1 MPYRSQKHDDD
12 GAVLL
17 YTLCVGALLVIFSA
31 MLLRAVGLLAIGRS
45 SRLQEEEA
53 WQQAVTLTD
62 RLANEL
68 VAPETE
74 YHRFVGTTF
83 LSDAYQN
90 GETYSFTASPNLDG
104 YGVITVTL
112 RKGLARQ
119 RADEISLAPA
129 DLMEEELLA
138 ACEAFEAQAPASW
151 KLDMT
156 VTVET
161 ETARTQSVR
170 HFTWTEAG
178 QALYTVE
185 GVAYRRE
192 TGTLMFYPAEIS
204 SSESAAEP
212 PLSASE
218 IDGPITVTW
227 LPGDAADGVCAG
239 AKQ

>member
-1 MPYRSQKHDDD
+1 
-12 GAVLL
+12 
-17 YTLCVGALLVIFSA
+17 
-31 MLLRAVGLLAIGRS
+31 
-45 SRLQEEEA
+45 
-53 WQQAVTLTD
+53 
-62 RLANEL
+62 
-68 VAPETE
+68 
-74 YHRFVGTTF
+74 
-83 LSDAYQN
+83 
-90 GETYSFTASPNLDG
+90 
-104 YGVITVTL
+104 
-112 RKGLARQ
+112 
-119 RADEISLAPA
+119 
-129 DLMEEELLA
+129 
-138 ACEAFEAQAPASW
+138 
-151 KLDMT
+151 MT

>member
-1 MPYRSQKHDDD
+1 M
-12 GAVLL
+12 
-17 YTLCVGALLVIFSA
+17 
-31 MLLRAVGLLAIGRS
+31 
-45 SRLQEEEA
+45 
-53 WQQAVTLTD
+53 TLTD